1 MHFSADILQHY
12 FICFYRD
19 ISPENNKYGVAI
31 VQDET
36 VFPSKKVECVGQI
49 IGIVIAKNQAIA
61 QTAAKKVKFISSIF
75 IECDI
80 RNPVVEF
87 VKRIDND
94 LIHVLRLL

>member
-1 MHFSADILQHY
+1 MLLFLAKNSFLHFSADILQHY

-80 RNPVVEF
+80 RIIPVVEF
-87 VKRIDND
+87 VK
-94 LIHVLRLL
+94 

>member
-1 MHFSADILQHY
+1 MLLFLAKNSFLHFSADILQHY

-80 RNPVVEF
+80 RNGIRKV
-87 VKRIDND
+87 N
-94 LIHVLRLL
+94 